1 MHVTISH
8 TESPKPAV
16 TVAGARL
23 TLAAAIV
30 AALSGTAFAQNE
42 WMAKIRLNELHNHAT
57 GSGVLIGQVESGT
70 ARAEHVALSGHI
82 SFTRSVAGGGAN
94 SKHATHV
101 ASLLVGRQ
109 TAAGGAFK
117 GAAPSAKLAVS
128 NWIDPAGAAT
138 WEDNFL
144 ETMTDFFR
152 VAPTT
157 PIINMSAGSNPASDP
172 AAEITR
178 VQQTAD
184 WMGAT
189 GYLFV
194 AAAGNEGNAN
204 DTLRSP
210 GSGYN
215 VLTVGA
221 TGESGAL
228 KNYNRVADFSS
239 RGPTGAAHRNKVDIV
254 APGTMIYSAREEG
267 RAGPGGTTIYDR
279 FGDNDFPAPSTQVSG
294 TSFATPIVSGVAA
307 SLHEWGVRKNLS
319 RDPRVMRAVLMN
331 SANKSV
337 EDDAGVRWDK
347 NPTLGKGAASISN
360 SLGTG
365 QLDAYQSWKQYSA
378 GQTSAPTGGFGNVPE
393 LGWDLGAVS
402 GTGVFNGTTYL
413 TDKSVRK
420 GSYMTS
426 TVAYNRN
433 ITSGYVE
440 NINDPNFGTN
450 NWANWNYGALNNFDI
465 GVGEASSFTTL
476 LQQSNNT
483 LGTSEHSVF
492 KTPKSVRYATTVFS
506 PGAVVGNATYAH
518 AWEWTAAPTYTKQY
532 NGTFSGVRGFYQ
544 DDGWYNPDNASVQ
557 GVTITKPAF
566 VPDNEDAWALCM
578 TSSNLVS
585 QQVAAPYGSFTISFD
600 FAFDGNNGT
609 SFWATLGG
617 ASIFQFDA
625 DPNSSAFFPN
635 PATNVNRYQRYTATI
650 TDAAFFQQMNNY
662 TGLLELTFW
671 TAGGPDRLYVDN
683 LTYVPTPGAAAL
695 LALGAFSIARRRRA

>member
-1 MHVTISH
+1 MHVTQIRS
-8 TESPKPAV
+8 SVPA
-16 TVAGARL
+16 ARL
-23 TLAAAIV
+23 TLAAALV
-30 AALSGTAFAQNE
+30 AALAGTASAQNE

-70 ARAEHVALSGHI
+70 ARADHVSLSGKI
-82 SFTRSVAGGGAN
+82 QFTRSAEGLRTN
-94 SKHATHV
+94 LKHATHV
-101 ASLLVGRQ
+101 ASILAGRR
-109 TAAGGAFK
+109 TAAGGDFK
-117 GAAPSAKLAVS
+117 GAAPSANLAVS
-128 NWIDPAGAAT
+128 NWINPTGPAT
-138 WEDNFL
+138 WEDDFL
-144 ETMTDFFR
+144 SSMTEFFR

-178 VQQTAD
+178 LQQTAD

-204 DTLRSP
+204 NTLRSP

-221 TGESGAL
+221 TGEAAAL
-228 KNYNRVADFSS
+228 KNYNKIANFSS
-239 RGPTGAAHRNKVDIV
+239 RGPTGAAHRNKVDVV

-267 RAGPGGTTIYDR
+267 RAGPGGTTVYDQ
-279 FGDNDFPAPSTQVSG
+279 FGDNDFPGPVSG
-294 TSFATPIVSGVAA
+294 TSFATPMVSGVAA
-307 SLHEWGVRKNLS
+307 CLHEVGARKNLS
-319 RDPRVMRAVLMN
+319 RDPRVMRAVIMN

-337 EDDAGVRWDK
+337 QDDAGVRWDK
-347 NPTLGKGAASISN
+347 DATLGKGAASISN
-360 SLGTG
+360 VLGTG
-365 QLDAYQSWKQYSA
+365 QLDAYQAWKQYDA
-378 GQTSAPTGGFGNVPE
+378 GEKSVASGAFGNVPE
-393 LGWDLGAVS
+393 LGWDLGDV
-402 GTGVFNGTTYL
+402 GGVGVFNGTTYL
-413 TDKSVRK
+413 TDKNVRK

-440 NINDPNFGTN
+440 DPSDPNYGTN
-450 NWANWNYGALNNFDI
+450 NWANWNYGALNNLDI
-465 GVGEASSFTTL
+465 GIAEANSFTTL

-492 KTPKSVRYATTVFS
+492 KTPKSTRYATTVFA
-506 PGAVVGNATYAH
+506 PAATVGNATYAH
-518 AWEWTAAPTYTKQY
+518 AWEWTAAPAYTKQY

-609 SFWATLGG
+609 SFFATLGG
-617 ASIFQFDA
+617 ANILQFDA

-671 TAGGPDRLYVDN
+671 TAGGPDRLYIDN

-695 LALGAFSIARRRRA
+695 FALGAFSIARRRRA